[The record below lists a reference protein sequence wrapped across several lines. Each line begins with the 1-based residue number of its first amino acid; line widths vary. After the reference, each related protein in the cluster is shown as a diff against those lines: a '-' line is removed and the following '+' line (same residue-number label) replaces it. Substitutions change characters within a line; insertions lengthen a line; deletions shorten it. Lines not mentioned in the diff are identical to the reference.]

1 MRPLADEGVPGTKRG
16 PDDVL
21 GRTRVP
27 DPCEG
32 PGLEPEP
39 DGAGTEPVFGTR
51 RLEDDDGAGRAV
63 EAGGLVA
70 GDGPARVLAPGL

>member
-1 MRPLADEGVPGTKRG
+1 VRPLADEGVPGTTRG

-21 GRTRVP
+21 GRTRVA

-39 DGAGTEPVFGTR
+39 DGGGTEPIFGTR
-51 RLEDDDGAGRAV
+51 RPEDDEGAERAV

-70 GDGPARVLAPGL
+70 GDVPARGLAPGL